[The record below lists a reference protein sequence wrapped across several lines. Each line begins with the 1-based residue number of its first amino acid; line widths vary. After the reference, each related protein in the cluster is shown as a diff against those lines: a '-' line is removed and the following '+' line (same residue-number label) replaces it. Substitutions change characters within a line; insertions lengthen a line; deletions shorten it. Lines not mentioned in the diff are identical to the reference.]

1 MKKMTKTIT
10 LLVSALL
17 CVSLVSCGETDSYDD
32 TDYMEAGDDWRTT
45 GLVLADG
52 VITRDGES
60 TEVLVTVG
68 DNGAAFYY
76 DDAGHVIFD
85 EVEYPETIAGAHDK
99 FESISFDDIDGDGE
113 SDVVLTLTGENGDSI
128 ELVWIWSAE
137 DGYVYRDST
146 APDVGEYVELWGYVG
161 QNLWLRIHE
170 DATWE
175 FVNLN
180 DEVIDNGTLW
190 VDENGVTLH
199 FDGNGDVLQ
208 LDRTVSGD
216 LIDMANGGSL
226 VPVDEIQSSEPYF
239 VRNGLEINAE
249 VDGGEFYLDNGFC
262 TYFEGGA
269 DYSRT
274 ESYWEI
280 KTTSNTVTNGVRE
293 INFDAICRV
302 PSGAI
307 SSYEEGCATEVSC
320 ELFDYYTG
328 MWLTDTNE
336 FANSSRGD
344 DYYLHTV
351 SYGGS
356 SSLIEFSYITEYE
369 YEVGD
374 FALVVTRSY
383 TVYVPEDY
391 DGLVFAA
398 ETQPETYEGYDNR
411 MLRYTNSPEAALLDL
426 EETDSANMLFFRFY
440 NN

>member
-1 MKKMTKTIT
+1 MTKILS

-17 CVSLVSCGETDSYDD
+17 CVSFVSCGETNSYDD

-60 TEVLVTVG
+60 TDVLVTVG
-68 DNGAAFYY
+68 DDGAAFYY

-85 EVEYPETIAGAHDK
+85 EVEYPETIAGAHDR

-113 SDVVLTLTGENGDSI
+113 SDVVLNLTDDNGDRT

-146 APDVGEYVELWGYVG
+146 APDVGEYVGLWGYVG

-180 DEVIDNGTLW
+180 DEVIDYGTLW

-293 INFDAICRV
+293 IN
-302 PSGAI
+302 
-307 SSYEEGCATEVSC
+307 
-320 ELFDYYTG
+320 
-328 MWLTDTNE
+328 
-336 FANSSRGD
+336 
-344 DYYLHTV
+344 
-351 SYGGS
+351 YGG
-356 SSLIEFSYITEYE
+356 F
-369 YEVGD
+369 VR
-374 FALVVTRSY
+374 AV
-383 TVYVPEDY
+383 
-391 DGLVFAA
+391 
-398 ETQPETYEGYDNR
+398 
-411 MLRYTNSPEAALLDL
+411 
-426 EETDSANMLFFRFY
+426 
-440 NN
+440 

>member
-1 MKKMTKTIT
+1 M
-10 LLVSALL
+10 
-17 CVSLVSCGETDSYDD
+17 
-32 TDYMEAGDDWRTT
+32 
-45 GLVLADG
+45 
-52 VITRDGES
+52 
-60 TEVLVTVG
+60 
-68 DNGAAFYY
+68 
-76 DDAGHVIFD
+76 
-85 EVEYPETIAGAHDK
+85 
-99 FESISFDDIDGDGE
+99 
-113 SDVVLTLTGENGDSI
+113 
-128 ELVWIWSAE
+128 
-137 DGYVYRDST
+137 
-146 APDVGEYVELWGYVG
+146 
-161 QNLWLRIHE
+161 
-170 DATWE
+170 
-175 FVNLN
+175 
-180 DEVIDNGTLW
+180 
-190 VDENGVTLH
+190 
-199 FDGNGDVLQ
+199 
-208 LDRTVSGD
+208 
-216 LIDMANGGSL
+216 
-226 VPVDEIQSSEPYF
+226 
-239 VRNGLEINAE
+239 
-249 VDGGEFYLDNGFC
+249 
-262 TYFEGGA
+262 
-269 DYSRT
+269 
-274 ESYWEI
+274 
-280 KTTSNTVTNGVRE
+280 TNGVRE

-356 SSLIEFSYITEYE
+356 SSLVEFSYITEYE

>member
-1 MKKMTKTIT
+1 M
-10 LLVSALL
+10 LNL
-17 CVSLVSCGETDSYDD
+17 TD
-32 TDYMEAGDDWRTT
+32 
-45 GLVLADG
+45 
-52 VITRDGES
+52 
-60 TEVLVTVG
+60 
-68 DNGAAFYY
+68 DNG
-76 DDAGHVIFD
+76 DR
-85 EVEYPETIAGAHDK
+85 T
-99 FESISFDDIDGDGE
+99 
-113 SDVVLTLTGENGDSI
+113 

-146 APDVGEYVELWGYVG
+146 APDVGEYVGLWGYVG

-398 ETQPETYEGYDNR
+398 ETQPETYDRYDNR